1 MSGWE
6 MEESV
11 YLDTGTTSGD
21 LNNVQVSYSDPGP
34 KCCIH
39 IFQISWIIFKNNAQ
53 TNYAIY
59 YKVSDMNTL
68 VDSL

>member
-1 MSGWE
+1 

-11 YLDTGTTSGD
+11 YLDPGTASGD

-34 KCCIH
+34 ECCIH

-53 TNYAIY
+53 TNYAIFTQT
-59 YKVSDMNTL
+59 VPC
-68 VDSL
+68 